1 MAMDG
6 TEQEKY
12 MNSFG
17 DIDAFFN
24 WYNDAKE
31 TYEKENP
38 SIEIGNGPI
47 DMEEIIN
54 GKNG

>member
-6 TEQEKY
+6 KEQEKY